1 MATAP
6 PVNLS
11 LARAPVAPADALC
24 QLAADAE
31 ALGVA
36 AADVYGDF
44 AATPSTSWLRAFERE
59 VADHLGLEDA
69 VFMPSGVMAQQI
81 ALCVHRERAGGAA
94 AAAAAD
100 RAVLLHHSSHLL
112 LHEAGALEHLTRLRT
127 VVVAHPDPAAE
138 AQAPLRAADV
148 TAALA
153 AAQAAGEPA
162 PLAVVVEVPHRE
174 VGGKMTPW
182 GDLVELSA
190 ACRAA
195 GVAVHADGARLWEA
209 GGSPELGGRSLRQL
223 TAHFDSVYV
232 SFYKGLGGLSGAM
245 LLGPAHF
252 CASARVWLRRFGG
265 NLYTLLPYA
274 VSGWAGFRA
283 HAGDFTR
290 RRARL
295 AHVVALLTRSFC
307 APGADGDGGAAAP
320 SYSCPRS
327 GRPLLRFDPP
337 VPSVSLVHVYFRGTP
352 EQVAAA
358 ADAGAAACGVR
369 VLSRVRAQGA
379 HGAADACYFE
389 LNLGPAN
396 GALSDDAWVAGYG
409 ALLTAL
415 RAALEAAGA

>member
-1 MATAP
+1 MASPA

-11 LARAPVAPADALC
+11 LARAPVAPADALR

-44 AATPSTSWLRAFERE
+44 AGTPSSSWLRAFERE
-59 VADHLGLEDA
+59 VAGYLGLEDA

-81 ALCVHRERAGGAA
+81 ALCVHRERAGGR
-94 AAAAAD
+94 D
-100 RAVLLHHSSHLL
+100 GTVLLHHSSHLL
-112 LHEAGALEHLTRLRT
+112 LHEQGALEHLTRLRT
-127 VVVAHPDPAAE
+127 SVVAHPDPAAE

-153 AAQAAGEPA
+153 AAAAAGEPT

-182 GDLVELSA
+182 DDLVALSA

-209 GGSPELGGRSLRQL
+209 SGSPEFAGFPLGYL
-223 TAHFDSVYV
+223 TAKFDSVYV

-245 LLGPAHF
+245 LLGPAPF

-274 VSGWAGFRA
+274 VSGWVGFRA
-283 HAGDFTR
+283 HAGAFTAR
-290 RRARL
+290 RERL
-295 AHVVALLTRSFC
+295 AHLVDLLTRRYIADAGSSSTQ
-307 APGADGDGGAAAP
+307 APYA
-320 SYSCPRS
+320 CPRT

-337 VPSVSLVHVYFRGTP
+337 VPAVSLVHVYFRGTP

-358 ADAGAAACGVR
+358 ADAGAAASGVR
-369 VLSRVRAQGA
+369 VLSRVRGRGA
-379 HGAADACYFE
+379 HGAADQAYIE
-389 LNLGPAN
+389 LNLGPSN
-396 GALSDDAWVAGYG
+396 GALSDEAWVAGYG
-409 ALLTAL
+409 ALLAAL
-415 RAALEAAGA
+415 RAALQLEAGSRTDA